1 MKNEINISES
11 EWTVMEYLSEWTVM
25 EYLWNNPMVTIT
37 EIRKALSPTGWSD
50 STIKT
55 LVRRLVSKNAVAIND
70 EAATFRYY
78 PLISQQEC
86 RLKETKSFINRVYD
100 GSVSMLVTN
109 LAADSNLTDKET
121 EELLALIEKMGKEQE
136 K

>member
-1 MKNEINISES
+1 MKNEINISE
-11 EWTVMEYLSEWTVM
+11 SEWTVM

>member
-1 MKNEINISES
+1 MNNEINISE
-11 EWTVMEYLSEWTVM
+11 SEWTVM

-37 EIRKALSPTGWSD
+37 EIRKALSSTGWSD

-78 PLISQQEC
+78 PLISQQEF
-86 RLKETKSFINRVYD
+86 RIKETKSYINRVYD

-109 LAADSNLTDKET
+109 LMSDSNLTDKET

>member
-1 MKNEINISES
+1 MNYEINISE
-11 EWTVMEYLSEWTVM
+11 SEWTVM

-37 EIRKALSPTGWSD
+37 EIRKALSSTGWSD

-109 LAADSNLTDKET
+109 LVADSNLTDKET

-136 K
+136 

>member
-11 EWTVMEYLSEWTVM
+11 EWTVMD
-25 EYLWNNPMVTIT
+25 YLWNNPLVTIT
-37 EIRKALSPTGWSD
+37 EIRKALSSTGWSD

-109 LAADSNLTDKET
+109 LAADSNLTEKET
-121 EELLALIEKMGKEQE
+121 EELMNLIEKMGKG
-136 K
+136 

>member
-1 MKNEINISES
+1 MKKEINISES
-11 EWTVMEYLSEWTVM
+11 EWMVM
-25 EYLWNNPMVTIT
+25 EYLWKNPLTTIS
-37 EIRKALSPTGWSD
+37 EVRKALSSTGWSD

-55 LVRRLVSKNAVAIND
+55 LVRRLVSKKAIAIND
-70 EAATFRYY
+70 EGAVFRYY

-109 LAADSNLTDKET
+109 LAADSNLTEKET
-121 EELLALIEKMGKEQE
+121 EELLSLIEKMGKE
-136 K
+136 

>member
-1 MKNEINISES
+1 MKNEINISE
-11 EWTVMEYLSEWTVM
+11 SEWTVM

-109 LAADSNLTDKET
+109 LVADSNLTDKET

-136 K
+136 

>member
-1 MKNEINISES
+1 MNNEINISE
-11 EWTVMEYLSEWTVM
+11 SEWTVM

-37 EIRKALSPTGWSD
+37 EIRKALSSTGWSD

>member
-11 EWTVMEYLSEWTVM
+11 EWTVMEYL
-25 EYLWNNPMVTIT
+25 WNKPMVTIT
-37 EIRKALSPTGWSD
+37 EIRKALSSTGWSD

-55 LVRRLVSKNAVAIND
+55 LVRRLVSKNAVAING

-78 PLISQQEC
+78 PLLTQQEC

>member
-1 MKNEINISES
+1 MNSEINISE
-11 EWTVMEYLSEWTVM
+11 SEWTVM

-37 EIRKALSPTGWSD
+37 EIRKALSSTGWSD

>member
-1 MKNEINISES
+1 MNNEINISES
-11 EWTVMEYLSEWTVM
+11 EWTVMEYL
-25 EYLWNNPMVTIT
+25 WNKPMVTIT
-37 EIRKALSPTGWSD
+37 EIRKALSSTGWSD

-109 LAADSNLTDKET
+109 LVADSNLTDKET

>member
-1 MKNEINISES
+1 MDCD
-11 EWTVMEYLSEWTVM
+11 
-25 EYLWNNPMVTIT
+25 VTIT

>member
-1 MKNEINISES
+1 MNNEINISE
-11 EWTVMEYLSEWTVM
+11 SEWTVM

-37 EIRKALSPTGWSD
+37 EIRKELSSTGWSD

>member
-1 MKNEINISES
+1 MNNEINISE
-11 EWTVMEYLSEWTVM
+11 SEWTVM

-37 EIRKALSPTGWSD
+37 EIRKELSSTGWSD

-78 PLISQQEC
+78 PLLTQQEC

>member
-1 MKNEINISES
+1 MKNEINISE
-11 EWTVMEYLSEWTVM
+11 SEWTVM

-70 EAATFRYY
+70 EAATFRDY

>member
-1 MKNEINISES
+1 MNNEINISE
-11 EWTVMEYLSEWTVM
+11 SEWTVM

-37 EIRKALSPTGWSD
+37 EIRKALSSTGWSD

-100 GSVSMLVTN
+100 GSISMLVTN

>member
-1 MKNEINISES
+1 
-11 EWTVMEYLSEWTVM
+11 M

-37 EIRKALSPTGWSD
+37 EIRKALSSTGWSD

>member
-11 EWTVMEYLSEWTVM
+11 EWTVMEYL
-25 EYLWNNPMVTIT
+25 WNNPLVTIT
-37 EIRKALSPTGWSD
+37 EIRKALSSTGWSD

>member
-1 MKNEINISES
+1 MKKEINISES
-11 EWTVMEYLSEWTVM
+11 EWVVM
-25 EYLWNNPMVTIT
+25 EYLWKNPQTTIS
-37 EIRKALSPTGWSD
+37 EIRKALSDTGWSD

-55 LVRRLVSKNAVAIND
+55 LVRRLVSKNAVAVND
-70 EAATFRYY
+70 EGVIFRYY

-109 LAADSNLTDKET
+109 LAANSNLTEKET
-121 EELLALIEKMGKEQE
+121 EELLSLIEKMGKE
-136 K
+136 

>member
-1 MKNEINISES
+1 MKEDVIMKKEINISD
-11 EWTVMEYLSEWTVM
+11 SEWTVM
-25 EYLWNNPMVTIT
+25 EYLWDNPMVTIT
-37 EIRKALSPTGWSD
+37 EIRKALSSTGWSD

-78 PLISQQEC
+78 PLLTQQEC
-86 RLKETKSFINRVYD
+86 RLKETKNFINRVYD

>member
-1 MKNEINISES
+1 MKKEINISES
-11 EWTVMEYLSEWTVM
+11 EWIVM
-25 EYLWNNPMVTIT
+25 EYLWSNPLVTIT
-37 EIRKALSPTGWSD
+37 QIRKALSYNGWSD

-55 LVRRLVSKNAVAIND
+55 LVRRLVSKKVVAIND
-70 EAATFRYY
+70 EEATFRYY

-109 LAADSNLTDKET
+109 LATDSNLTDKET
-121 EELLALIEKMGKEQE
+121 EELLTLIEKMGKE
-136 K
+136 

>member
-1 MKNEINISES
+1 MNYEINISE
-11 EWTVMEYLSEWTVM
+11 SEWTVM

-37 EIRKALSPTGWSD
+37 EIRKALSSTGWSD

-78 PLISQQEC
+78 PLLTQQEC

-109 LAADSNLTDKET
+109 LAADSNLSERET
-121 EELLALIEKMGKEQE
+121 EELLALIEKMGKE
-136 K
+136 

>member
-1 MKNEINISES
+1 MKEDVIMTKEINISD
-11 EWTVMEYLSEWTVM
+11 SEWTVM
-25 EYLWNNPMVTIT
+25 EYLWDNPLASIT
-37 EIRKALSPTGWSD
+37 EIRKALSSKGWSD

-78 PLISQQEC
+78 PLLTQQEC

>member
-1 MKNEINISES
+1 MKNEINISE
-11 EWTVMEYLSEWTVM
+11 SEWTVM

-37 EIRKALSPTGWSD
+37 EIRKALSSTGWSD

-109 LAADSNLTDKET
+109 LVADSNLTDKET

>member
-1 MKNEINISES
+1 MKNEINISE
-11 EWTVMEYLSEWTVM
+11 SEWTVM

-37 EIRKALSPTGWSD
+37 EIRKALSSTGWSD

-78 PLISQQEC
+78 PLLTQQEC

-100 GSVSMLVTN
+100 GSVSMLITN
-109 LAADSNLTDKET
+109 LAADSNLTERET

-136 K
+136 

>member
-1 MKNEINISES
+1 MKNEINISE
-11 EWTVMEYLSEWTVM
+11 SEWTVM

-37 EIRKALSPTGWSD
+37 EIRKALSSTGWSD

-55 LVRRLVSKNAVAIND
+55 LVRRLVSKNAVAVND

>member
-1 MKNEINISES
+1 MNNEINISE
-11 EWTVMEYLSEWTVM
+11 SEWTVM

-37 EIRKALSPTGWSD
+37 EIRKALSSTGWSD

-100 GSVSMLVTN
+100 GSVSMRRVVIESYCNAKPALCYVQ
-109 LAADSNLTDKET
+109 LAYSYHRLFNDHCTFYHSF
-121 EELLALIEKMGKEQE
+121 
-136 K
+136 

>member
-1 MKNEINISES
+1 MNNEINISE
-11 EWTVMEYLSEWTVM
+11 SEWTVM

-55 LVRRLVSKNAVAIND
+55 LVRRLVSKNAVAVND
-70 EAATFRYY
+70 EATTFRYY

-121 EELLALIEKMGKEQE
+121 EELLVLIEKMGKEQE